1 MKKRVKI
8 PVEGMTCAS
17 CALTVKKAI
26 EKVPGTD
33 DINVDLATNMAIFSY
48 DPNLI
53 TLEEIAKNVLK
64 TGYKLKLSIDK
75 EVDEL
80 DKAKNRLILTSILL
94 IPIITLMVIHMFNI
108 LMIPYIDILEILLA
122 IPVIFVAGFDT
133 QKNAFK
139 ALIHGNFNMD
149 LLISLGTIASFST
162 GVIKIL
168 EINVFNFS
176 FVGAMI
182 MFFHLL
188 GKYLEAITKGR
199 ASKEIRKLLELE
211 AKQARIIVDDTEV
224 EVNIKELDIGDIMVI
239 RPGEKIPT
247 DGIIIQGQT
256 TIDES
261 MVSGESMPVFK
272 KEGNE
277 VIGGTINGMN
287 LIKVKV
293 TKLGE
298 DTFLSQLIKLVE
310 EASLS
315 KVPIQEFADKVIS
328 IFVPAVLII
337 SLTSFLFHLL
347 FPSLSKDLLTSF
359 SKFIPWI
366 NPNLSTLSLSI
377 YSSIATLVI
386 ACPCA
391 LGLATPTVLMV
402 SSGIGAKNGI
412 FIRNGKAIEFMKD
425 IDTIVFDKTG
435 TITSGKF
442 KISDFI
448 SFNKDDKEAFKI
460 LASLSKYSNHPL
472 SKVIF
477 EEYSKINND
486 LYEVKN
492 FVEIPGIG
500 IKGEIFNKEYF
511 AGKIENSLNS
521 DIKEILNKLEDE
533 GKSIVTL
540 KEKDDVL
547 AIVGLSDTL
556 KEESKEVIKEI
567 KNLRIDIILLTGD
580 NERVANYIG
589 REVNIKKIISNVS
602 PKEKVEVIKKFKS
615 ENKKV
620 AMIGDGINDA
630 PSLKISDI
638 GIAIGSG
645 SDIAIE
651 AGDIVLL
658 NGELKNVLKSI
669 KLSKE
674 TFKKIK
680 QNLFWALFYNIIAI
694 PLAFFGFLHPVIAEI
709 SMALSSINVITNSIR
724 LKNIKF

>member
-1 MKKRVKI
+1 MRKRVKI

-26 EKVPGTD
+26 EKTPGTD
-33 DINVDLATNMAIFSY
+33 DINIDLATNMAIFSY

-53 TLEEIAKNVLK
+53 TLEEIAKNVSK

-75 EVDEL
+75 EVSDL

-94 IPIITLMVIHMFNI
+94 IPIITIMIIHMLNI
-108 LMIPYIDILEILLA
+108 LMIPYIDIIEILLA

-162 GVIKIL
+162 GIIKIL
-168 EINVFNFS
+168 GINVFNFS
-176 FVGAMI
+176 FIGAMI

-188 GKYLEAITKGR
+188 GKYLEALTKGR

-211 AKQARIIVDDTEV
+211 AKKARIIVDDTEV
-224 EVNIKELDIGDIMVI
+224 EVNIKELDIGDIMII

-272 KEGNE
+272 KEGDE

-328 IFVPAVLII
+328 IFVPVVLMI
-337 SLTSFLFHLL
+337 SLASFLFHFL
-347 FPSLSKDLLTSF
+347 FPSLSKDLLISF
-359 SKFIPWI
+359 SKFLPWI

-377 YSSIATLVI
+377 YASIATLVI

-391 LGLATPTVLMV
+391 LGLATPTALMV

-448 SFNKDDKEAFKI
+448 SFNKEAFKI

-472 SKVIF
+472 SRVIF
-477 EEYSKINND
+477 EEYSNNHND

-492 FVEIPGIG
+492 FVEIPGVG
-500 IKGEIFNKEYF
+500 IKGEILNKEYF
-511 AGKIENSLNS
+511 AGKIENYLNS
-521 DIKEILNKLEDE
+521 SIKEIVNKLEDE
-533 GKSIVTL
+533 GKSIIIL
-540 KEKDDVL
+540 KENVKVL

-556 KEESKEVIKEI
+556 KEESIEVIKEI
-567 KNLRIDIILLTGD
+567 KNLGIDIILLTGD
-580 NERVANYIG
+580 NERVANFIG
-589 REVNIKKIISNVS
+589 RELNIKKIISNVS
-602 PKEKVEVIKKFKS
+602 PKEKVEVIKKLKG
-615 ENKKV
+615 ENRKI

-658 NGELKNVLKSI
+658 KGELKNVLKAI

-709 SMALSSINVITNSIR
+709 AMALSSINVITNSIR

>member
-1 MKKRVKI
+1 MGMKKRVKI

-26 EKVPGTD
+26 EKLPGTD

-53 TLEEIAKNVLK
+53 TLEEIAKNVSK

-80 DKAKNRLILTSILL
+80 NKAQNRLILTSILL
-94 IPIITLMVIHMFNI
+94 IPIITLMITHMFNI

-133 QKNAFK
+133 HKNAFK
-139 ALIHGNFNMD
+139 ALIHGNFNME
-149 LLISLGTIASFST
+149 LLISLGTIASFLT
-162 GVIKIL
+162 GIIKIFG
-168 EINVFNFS
+168 INVFNFS
-176 FVGAMI
+176 FIGAMI
-182 MFFHLL
+182 MFFHFL
-188 GKYLEAITKGR
+188 GKYLEAITKRR

-211 AKQARIIVDDTEV
+211 AKKARIIVDNTEV
-224 EVNIKELDIGDIMVI
+224 EVNIKELDIGDIIVI

-272 KEGNE
+272 KEGDE

-328 IFVPAVLII
+328 IFVPTVLII
-337 SLTSFLFHLL
+337 SLSSFLFHLL
-347 FPSLSKDLLTSF
+347 FPSLSQDLLISF

-366 NPNLSTLSLSI
+366 NPNLSILSLSI

-391 LGLATPTVLMV
+391 LGLATPTALMV

-448 SFNKDDKEAFKI
+448 SFDKEAFKI

-472 SKVIF
+472 SRVIF
-477 EEYSKINND
+477 EEYSKNHND

-492 FVEIPGIG
+492 FVEIPGVG

-511 AGKIENSLNS
+511 AGKIENSFNS
-521 DIKEILNKLEDE
+521 NIKEIFNKLEND
-533 GKSIVTL
+533 GKSIVAL
-540 KEKDDVL
+540 KENDKVL

-556 KEESKEVIKEI
+556 KEESKEVINEI
-567 KNLRIDIILLTGD
+567 KKLGIDIILLTGD
-580 NERVANYIG
+580 NERVANFIG
-589 REVNIKKIISNVS
+589 REVNINKIISNVS
-602 PKEKVEVIKKFKS
+602 PKEKVEVIKKLKS

-630 PSLKISDI
+630 PSLKTSDI

-658 NGELKNVLKSI
+658 KGELKNVLKAI

-709 SMALSSINVITNSIR
+709 AMALSSINVITNSIR